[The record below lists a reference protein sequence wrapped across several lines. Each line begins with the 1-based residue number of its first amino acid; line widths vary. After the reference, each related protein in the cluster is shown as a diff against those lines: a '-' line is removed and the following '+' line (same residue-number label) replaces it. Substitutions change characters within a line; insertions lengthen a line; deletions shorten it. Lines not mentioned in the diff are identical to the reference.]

1 MLVASQFFF
10 ALVTIIF
17 WALARSTAYIREE
30 ENKKDG
36 VANRRVSEAITS
48 IGGFCTGWSAGAAP
62 SQWLKQAP
70 NFTPPSARLTIS
82 AGPGHNLYLN
92 LCSPGHSWWTLSPGL
107 AGAALKQWLV
117 ETTPVHDH
125 SGSEQGREIVLA
137 LSWSI
142 LSAFLWAMLKR
153 GAARLT
159 VSAERAKEAY
169 ERSKAEGGQQYK
181 R

>member
-1 MLVASQFFF
+1 MAQTGTKL
-10 ALVTIIF
+10 
-17 WALARSTAYIREE
+17 YPP
-30 ENKKDG
+30 
-36 VANRRVSEAITS
+36 
-48 IGGFCTGWSAGAAP
+48 FCPT
-62 SQWLKQAP
+62 
-70 NFTPPSARLTIS
+70 
-82 AGPGHNLYLN
+82 HNLCWPWSQPVLN

-142 LSAFLWAMLKR
+142 LSAFLWAILKR
-153 GAARLT
+153 GAARLI

-169 ERSKAEGGQQYK
+169 KRSQAEGGQQYK